1 MQPWLVDTPLGPCRL
16 TVSAADEPWAVLLLG
31 HGAGGGIEAFDLVAL
46 AQLLPSRGVTVIRHE
61 QPWRVAAR
69 KTVALPDRVDLGW
82 RPALDAV
89 VARFADVPVWVG
101 GRSAGARGA
110 CRGFDTRQS
119 GVVCLSFP
127 LHPPGRPEV
136 SRIGELAGV
145 RGPVLVVQGE
155 SDPFGSPQDVRDAAV
170 AAGGAQ
176 PLVVGVSGTHSFSR
190 RADVRDSIVAS
201 VGAFVLS
208 GA

>member
-16 TVSAADEPWAVLLLG
+16 TVSPAADPRAVLLLG

-46 AQLLPSRGVTVIRHE
+46 ASALPARGVTVVRHE
-61 QPWRVAAR
+61 QPWRVAGR
-69 KTVALPDRVDLGW
+69 KTVATPERVDQGW

-89 VARFADVPVWVG
+89 ADRFAGLPLWVG

-110 CRGFDTRQS
+110 CRGFDERQS

-136 SRIGELAGV
+136 TRIGELAAV
-145 RGPVLVVQGE
+145 QGPVLVLQGA
-155 SDPFGSPQDVRDAAV
+155 SDPFGSPQDVRDAAA
-170 AAGGAQ
+170 AAGGVQ
-176 PLVVGVSGTHSFSR
+176 PLVVGVPGTHSFSR
-190 RADVRDSIVAS
+190 RADVRDAIVAS
-201 VGAFVLS
+201 VAEFTNPR
-208 GA
+208 